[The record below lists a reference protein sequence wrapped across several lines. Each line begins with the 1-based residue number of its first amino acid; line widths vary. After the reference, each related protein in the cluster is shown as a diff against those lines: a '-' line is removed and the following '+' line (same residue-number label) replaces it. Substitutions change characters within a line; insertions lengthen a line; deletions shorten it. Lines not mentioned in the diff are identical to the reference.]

1 MGIAALHP
9 SYELL
14 PNRPSPD
21 RMPKNNNRLLPRLR
35 RWRRRARWARQKFAR
50 APLAVRIAGG
60 AVIVLVVMTLA
71 NLVYHVILKPTELFA
86 FIGHRLDKEP
96 AETWRSYG
104 PLFRAYSTGT
114 IPPELLA
121 ALAQIESSGNPV
133 DRTYWRWRWSFNP
146 FAIYQP
152 ASSAVG
158 LYQMIDGAYA
168 EAAKFCIRDH
178 AVVDSGCGFTSLYVR
193 TIPSHSIELAS
204 IYLDRNVAAVLARAG
219 DVAPT
224 AQQRQDLA
232 AFIHLCGGGPA
243 GAFARRHFQ
252 MMAGERCGDHLVAA
266 YVARVNA
273 MKRQFAR
280 LAAEGVN

>member
-1 MGIAALHP
+1 
-9 SYELL
+9 
-14 PNRPSPD
+14 
-21 RMPKNNNRLLPRLR
+21 MPAKSNRLTSRLR
-35 RWRRRARWARQKFAR
+35 RWRRHARWARRKFA
-50 APLAVRIAGG
+50 ATPLIIRIAAG
-60 AVIVLVVMTLA
+60 VLFLLPLLA
-71 NLVYHVILKPTELFA
+71 LTNLVYHVIHKPTELFA

-104 PLFRAYSTGT
+104 PLFRIYATGA
-114 IPPELLA
+114 IAPELLA

-133 DRTYWRWRWSFNP
+133 DRTYWRWRWSVNP

-158 LYQMIDGAYA
+158 LFQMIDGAYA

-178 AVVDSGCGFTSLYVR
+178 AVTDSGCGFASFYVR

-204 IYLDRNVAAVLARAG
+204 IYLDRNIAAVLARA
-219 DVAPT
+219 DHVKAS
-224 AQQRQDLA
+224 ASEKQDLA

-243 GAFARRHFQ
+243 TAFARRHFQ
-252 MMAGERCGDHLVAA
+252 MKADERCGDHLVAA

-273 MKRQFAR
+273 MKRQFQK
-280 LAAEGVN
+280 LATDEAN